1 MNGDDMTDERVAFEA
16 YVKEALEASG
26 QAAPPEK
33 VRDVAIWS
41 WAVGFKTPRDHQRA
55 EFPPRP

>member
-1 MNGDDMTDERVAFEA
+1 MTDERVAFEA

>member
-1 MNGDDMTDERVAFEA
+1 MTDERVAFEA
-16 YVKEALEASG
+16 YVKETLEASG

-33 VRDVAIWS
+33 VRDVAIWG
-41 WAVGFKTPRDHQRA
+41 WAVGFETPRDHQQA